1 MPRGETNDDAPSFIL
16 PGGKVD
22 PDAVRMAIGDAEID
36 DAADETGENDADGLA
51 RVTFTLKR
59 DLDKRLDKYLTDR
72 IPFMSRSQLQ
82 RLIDEGGVQVN
93 GREPKAS
100 TKLRVGDTVVVAIP
114 PPPPTDIQPEAIPLD
129 VLFEDA
135 CMIVVNKQPGLIV
148 HPARSHLKGTLLN
161 ALVHHFGEGIRHQ
174 ASGIGEEGTRDQG
187 SGTGEEEVAKGR
199 TGLSSVGKDLARP
212 GVVHRLDKH
221 TSGVMVVAKD
231 DTAHWRL
238 GRQFEDRRVDKRY
251 LALVEGIVE
260 ADVDVIDVPLGPSIS
275 RAKGAREKQ
284 QVRRDQLGK
293 PAVTI
298 YRVRERFYS
307 PGTVI
312 PALGADRGEA
322 PAERLPP
329 HLRPIEPEG
338 PPAVAAIGPRSRG
351 FTLVELELKTGRT
364 HQIRVH
370 MSHIGHPLVGD
381 DMYGGHHLDPRTLHA
396 ESDLPEFARQAL
408 HATVLGIHH
417 PMSNEPLVFTA
428 PVAEDLASLIGVLR
442 ARWVSAR
449 VQTPP
454 GATVDLRSALP

>member
-1 MPRGETNDDAPSFIL
+1 MPRGEAKDDAPSFLL
-16 PGGKVD
+16 PGGTVD
-22 PDAVRMAIGDAEID
+22 PDAVRLAIGDAEVDDTID
-36 DAADETGENDADGLA
+36 DAGESDADGLA

-93 GREPKAS
+93 GRAPKAS
-100 TKLRVGDTVVVAIP
+100 TKLRIGDTVVVAIP
-114 PPPPTDIQPEAIPLD
+114 PPPPTDIQPEAIPLNI
-129 VLFEDA
+129 LFEDA

-161 ALVHHFGEGIRHQ
+161 ALVHHFGGGISEQAPGDRGEG
-174 ASGIGEEGTRDQG
+174 ETQG
-187 SGTGEEEVAKGR
+187 RA
-199 TGLSSVGKDLARP
+199 GLSSVGKDLARP

-251 LALVEGIVE
+251 LSLVEGIVE

-298 YRVRERFYS
+298 YRVRERFYT

-312 PALGADRGEA
+312 PSL
-322 PAERLPP
+322 PASRDEQSTARLPP
-329 HLRPIEPEG
+329 HLRPVETEG

-381 DMYGGHHLDPRTLHA
+381 DMYGGHHLQPSTLHA
-396 ESDLPEFARQAL
+396 GSELPEFTRQAL
-408 HATVLGIHH
+408 HATILGIHH
-417 PMSNEPLVFTA
+417 PMTDEPLVFTA
-428 PVAEDLASLIGVLR
+428 PLAGDLAALVSLLR
-442 ARWVSAR
+442 AHWVSSGP
-449 VQTPP
+449 QMPP
-454 GATVDLRSALP
+454 GATIDLRAVTGT